1 MNLRTSIRSATSGF
15 TLVELILAVGV
26 AAIVLA
32 AINGVFFSAMRLRD
46 STTRA
51 VEASLPLQRAV
62 DLLRRDLQNAMPPLT
77 NGVFSGTFKAGQV
90 LSTGLNQPVDLELC
104 TTTGALKENEP
115 WGEVQ
120 RVDYSLRPPS
130 DASAVG
136 KDLIRSVT
144 RNLLSTVPA
153 SPDDQSLLGGVESI
167 EYACYDGY
175 QWRGDWDTSVT
186 DTNLPSAIRVRIR
199 LAGPPGGTAPEPIEF
214 TVPVDAQPRTLPT
227 ATN

>member
-1 MNLRTSIRSATSGF
+1 M
-15 TLVELILAVGV
+15 VELILAVGV

-46 STTRA
+46 NTTRA
-51 VEASLPLQRAV
+51 VEASLPMQHAV
-62 DLLRRDLQNAMPPLT
+62 DILRRDLQNAMPPLT
-77 NGVFSGTFKAGQV
+77 NGVFSGAFKAGQV

-120 RVDYSLRPPS
+120 RVDYSLRLPA
-130 DASAVG
+130 DRSAAG

-153 SPDDQSLLGGVESI
+153 TADDQWLMGGVESV
-167 EYACYDGY
+167 EYACYDGS
-175 QWRGDWDTSVT
+175 QWRGDWDSSMT
-186 DTNLPSAIRVRIR
+186 DTNLPTAVRVRIR
-199 LAGPPGGTAPEPIEF
+199 LASAPGGGAPDPIEF

-227 ATN
+227 VTN